1 MQEWARMRTDFV
13 TLRSTSANSTM
24 AVAEEAK

>member
-13 TLRSTSANSTM
+13 TLRSTTAPTM
-24 AVAEEAK
+24 AETAEAQ